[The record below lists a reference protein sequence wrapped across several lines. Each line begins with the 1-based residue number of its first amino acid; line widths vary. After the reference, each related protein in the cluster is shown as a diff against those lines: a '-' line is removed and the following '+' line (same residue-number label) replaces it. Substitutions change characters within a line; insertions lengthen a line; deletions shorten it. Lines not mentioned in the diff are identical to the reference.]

1 MGLDYYYLR
10 GRVSKSGEMAPFL
23 VSGCMSVVQRT
34 ECVRKLQGPYCQE
47 RLRVLCSGFP
57 SGVIAVGNKNLSKY
71 TTKASFLS
79 APSSSSSFFFFF
91 LSLSLSLLF
100 HSPSPLYICFF
111 LSPIQASFCL
121 DWLSLNVL
129 LESFHHDLHK
139 ARAHGCA
146 GKSLLSPCYL
156 RFHMDA
162 GCISSVERWDANLD
176 LL

>member
-79 APSSSSSFFFFF
+79 APSSSPSFFFFS
-91 LSLSLSLLF
+91 SLSLSLFPTPHL
-100 HSPSPLYICFF
+100 HSIF
-111 LSPIQASFCL
+111 ASFYPPFKL
-121 DWLSLNVL
+121 AFAWI
-129 LESFHHDLHK
+129 
-139 ARAHGCA
+139 G
-146 GKSLLSPCYL
+146 SP
-156 RFHMDA
+156 
-162 GCISSVERWDANLD
+162 
-176 LL
+176 

>member
-1 MGLDYYYLR
+1 MGFDYYYLR

-91 LSLSLSLLF
+91 LSLSLSSFPLPISTLYLL
-100 HSPSPLYICFF
+100 L

>member
-1 MGLDYYYLR
+1 
-10 GRVSKSGEMAPFL
+10 MAPFL
-23 VSGCMSVVQRT
+23 VSGCRSVAGRT
-34 ECVRKLQGPYCQE
+34 ECVHKLQGPYCQE

-79 APSSSSSFFFFF
+79 APSSSPSFFFFSS
-91 LSLSLSLLF
+91 LLSPSLSLF
-100 HSPSPLYICFF
+100 YSPSPLYICFF

-129 LESFHHDLHK
+129 LESFHHDLYK

-146 GKSLLSPCYL
+146 GKSPLTSSYL
-156 RFHMDA
+156 HFLVDA
-162 GCISSVERWDANLD
+162 GCISSVGRLYANLD

>member
-1 MGLDYYYLR
+1 MGLDYYYLPGWSASPVKWR
-10 GRVSKSGEMAPFL
+10 PSLSPVACLYG
-23 VSGCMSVVQRT
+23 VVQRT
-34 ECVRKLQGPYCQE
+34 ECVHKLQGPYCQQ

-79 APSSSSSFFFFF
+79 APSSSPSFFFFSS
-91 LSLSLSLLF
+91 LSLSLSY
-100 HSPSPLYICFF
+100 SPSPLYICFF

-146 GKSLLSPCYL
+146 GKSLLTSSYL
-156 RFHMDA
+156 HFHVDA
-162 GCISSVERWDANLD
+162 GCISSFGRLDANMD